1 MHENPR
7 EDGARDRRRLRRV
20 AALIAAA
27 CVVPAALDGW
37 QSYMQARL
45 AGNSGVPWRPIA
57 FQSGEWIILGAL
69 TPIVYLL
76 GTRFPL
82 RPPRLARN
90 LAIHLSG
97 ALVLCV
103 GWAWAGIGLR
113 AVLGMLPTEVSLSRH
128 AASWMLTSLPWSV
141 FMYFTVLGCVMA
153 FAYFFEAK
161 EREAL
166 AARLTAQ
173 VAQARLGALRMQLHP
188 HFLFNSLNAVQVL
201 IRDERNADANL
212 VVDRLSDI
220 LRHVLSQGD
229 AQEVPLAEEVE
240 VLRKYLAI
248 EEIRFSDRLTVRW
261 QITPEAA
268 AGLVPAFVLQPLVE
282 NALRHGVAAMSD
294 RGTVEIEAR
303 VDGST
308 LILRVTNDALVEA
321 PKAQNGGQ
329 GVGLTNTRERLA
341 TLYGERA
348 RLSLSRDSGRV
359 TAEIRLPYRLTT
371 DTAPMRSGAAVDA

>member
-1 MHENPR
+1 M
-7 EDGARDRRRLRRV
+7 ARSPVDRRRLRRV

-27 CVVPAALDGW
+27 CLVPAALDGW

-45 AGNSGVPWRPIA
+45 GGSARVPWGLMA
-57 FQSGEWIILGAL
+57 FQAGEWIILGAL
-69 TPIVYLL
+69 TPIAYLL

-82 RPPRLARN
+82 RPPWLRHHVAV
-90 LAIHLSG
+90 HLGG

-103 GWAWAGIGLR
+103 AWASAGIGLR
-113 AVLGMLPTEVSLSRH
+113 AVLGMLPTDMPLSRH

-161 EREAL
+161 EREAQT
-166 AARLTAQ
+166 ARLTAQ

-201 IRDERNADANL
+201 IRDRRNADANL

-240 VLRKYLAI
+240 ILRKYLAI
-248 EEIRFSDRLTVRW
+248 EVVRFPDRLTVQW
-261 QITPEAA
+261 DITIAAA
-268 AGLVPAFVLQPLVE
+268 AGLVPSFVLQPLVE
-282 NALRHGVAAMSD
+282 NALRHGVAAMSQ
-294 RGTVEIEAR
+294 RGTVSIAAR
-303 VDGST
+303 VENAT
-308 LILRVTNDALVEA
+308 LVLLVANDVPDDAVPA
-321 PKAQNGGQ
+321 PNGGS
-329 GVGLTNTRERLA
+329 GVGLANTRERLK
-341 TLYGERA
+341 TLYGDRA
-348 RLSLSRDSGRV
+348 SLTLSREAGRV
-359 TAEIRLPYRLTT
+359 SVTIRLPYRAADDVAATGE
-371 DTAPMRSGAAVDA
+371 GAARA

>member
-1 MHENPR
+1 MHENPQH
-7 EDGARDRRRLRRV
+7 DDTKDRRRLRRV

-27 CVVPAALDGW
+27 CVVPAVLDGW

-45 AGNSGVPWRPIA
+45 AGDRETPWGLVA
-57 FQSGEWIILGAL
+57 FQAGEWIILGAL
-69 TPIVYLL
+69 TPIAYLL

-82 RPPRLARN
+82 RPPRLARHVT
-90 LAIHLSG
+90 IHLTG

-103 GWAWAGIGLR
+103 GWASAGIGLR
-113 AVLGMLPTEVSLSRH
+113 AILGMLPQSMPLSRH

-161 EREAL
+161 EREAH

-173 VAQARLGALRMQLHP
+173 VAEARLGALRMQLHP

-201 IRDERNADANL
+201 IRDQRNADANL

-229 AQEVPLAEEVE
+229 AQEVPLAEEEE

-248 EEIRFSDRLTVRW
+248 EEMRFSDRLTVRW
-261 QITPEAA
+261 DITPEAA
-268 AGLVPAFVLQPLVE
+268 AGLVPSFVLQPLVE

-294 RGTVEIEAR
+294 RGTVDIEAR
-303 VDGST
+303 VDGDA
-308 LILRVTNDALVEA
+308 LVLRVTNDAPAVA
-321 PKAQNGGQ
+321 PPENGGQ
-329 GVGLTNTRERLA
+329 GVGLANTRERLA
-341 TLYGERA
+341 TLYGAHA
-348 RLSLSRDSGRV
+348 RLALHRLERRV
-359 TAEIRLPYRLTT
+359 TAEIRLPYRLTSAKRT
-371 DTAPMRSGAAVDA
+371 PDMSGSADD